1 MAAARANL
9 VSSSF
14 CFLADFANEKS
25 VEPKVYA
32 EKSITDGTASLTKN
46 DVFFLPSVLVHHR
59 CLLFCNRHPQNDH
72 CTLADLADGGDA
84 NFSFCSHLFCCDSF
98 VGSLWKVFSLHL

>member
-9 VSSSF
+9 VSNSF

-46 DVFFLPSVLVHHR
+46 YVFFYQVS
-59 CLLFCNRHPQNDH
+59 LFIIGVFCFVIAIHKMI
-72 CTLADLADGGDA
+72 TAD
-84 NFSFCSHLFCCDSF
+84 SC
-98 VGSLWKVFSLHL
+98 

>member
-1 MAAARANL
+1 MAAAHANL
-9 VSSSF
+9 VSNSF

-46 DVFFLPSVLVHHR
+46 DVFFYQVS
-59 CLLFCNRHPQNDH
+59 LFIIGVFCFVIAIHKMI
-72 CTLADLADGGDA
+72 TAD
-84 NFSFCSHLFCCDSF
+84 SR
-98 VGSLWKVFSLHL
+98 

>member
-9 VSSSF
+9 VSNSF
-14 CFLADFANEKS
+14 RFLADFANEKS

-72 CTLADLADGGDA
+72 CRL
-84 NFSFCSHLFCCDSF
+84 
-98 VGSLWKVFSLHL
+98 SLI